1 MSKISVFMYMFQ
13 NNDYDYLSLENVIL
27 KYYRKKMKDINILC
41 KNITTKEKNIN

>member
-27 KYYRKKMKDINILC
+27 KYYRKKWKILIYYA
-41 KNITTKEKNIN
+41 KTSQRKKKT